1 MIAHLLERK
10 ITGPRLI
17 SLNMYSIYI
26 WSSVEEHTEVEV
38 CVTAAAAG
46 TMIIFS
52 WVILVSLVASSTALK
67 CIGMF
72 LFRISMTV
80 LRQIC
85 LSSCLKI
92 GYCCRKEMS
101 FVLCETN
108 GVVARNLTL

>member
-1 MIAHLLERK
+1 M
-10 ITGPRLI
+10 
-17 SLNMYSIYI
+17 
-26 WSSVEEHTEVEV
+26 EEHTEVEV

-72 LFRISMTV
+72 LFRIFMTV
-80 LRQIC
+80 LGQIC

-92 GYCCRKEMS
+92 GYCFRKEMS
-101 FVLCETN
+101 FVLWETN
-108 GVVARNLTL
+108 GVVARNSTL